1 MTGENFKRFHATKR
15 NPLREKL
22 ERLERKRSKLWDDF
36 CDWCS
41 ENPNGGTPPIDYEY
55 ELKTVSFEIE
65 NVKYL
70 MGV

>member
-36 CDWCS
+36 CDWCR
-41 ENPNGGTPPIDYEY
+41 ENPSGGTPPIDYEY
-55 ELKTVSFEIE
+55 ELKAVSFEIE